1 MTAGE
6 ARDGTSRDEEFIVE
20 PRIEDEYFEDNFETI
35 TNESDGNNTNVIK
48 ITGISTSF
56 APKQKNILI
65 NKNLT

>member
-6 ARDGTSRDEEFIVE
+6 ARDGISRDEEFIVE
-20 PRIEDEYFEDNFETI
+20 PRIEEDYFEDVIANR
-35 TNESDGNNTNVIK
+35 SDADNNTNVIK

-56 APKQKNILI
+56 APKPNKFLI